1 MKLLLHFLAFFYYK
15 QFKKKNLN
23 AFKILSLSWVF
34 SSLNIICLCMALFC
48 FYPVHS
54 SQWFFQLH
62 FFCLLLILET
72 FLDIVSNIPLFSFSL
87 HFLKNSKF
95 MYLKVFDID
104 TQHLNAVLS
113 YCISILVNSLKL
125 YSSSLIHC
133 SIVSSLT
140 ACKLK
145 TLFILIC
152 FSLFLVFP
160 FVFSY
165 SFYWLKLP
173 MWSCMLSNFY

>member
-1 MKLLLHFLAFFYYK
+1 MPMYGPFLFLPCSFFSV
-15 QFKKKNLN
+15 
-23 AFKILSLSWVF
+23 ILST
-34 SSLNIICLCMALFC
+34 A
-48 FYPVHS
+48 
-54 SQWFFQLH
+54 

-140 ACKLK
+140 TCTLK

-173 MWSCMLSNFY
+173 M